1 MKGCDMM
8 KEDCIFCKIAAGSIP
23 SKTLYEDSDFRVIL
37 DVAPAAKGHAMILPK
52 VHADNLLELPDEIA
66 SKVMVLAKKA
76 AVQMKEKLSCEGI
89 QLIQNNGKAAG
100 QTVFHFHLHIIPRY
114 HDDGQTISWKPGTVT
129 EQELIEIYNQITK

>member
-1 MKGCDMM
+1 M

-114 HDDGQTISWKPGTVT
+114 HDDSQTISWNPGTVT